1 MFSGGR
7 ERVHWEKMGQGNHA
21 NKVFNKNNGAL
32 WFYIIKNNEE
42 RKTEFTRYFHEKRVT
57 KIQLYLLI

>member
-1 MFSGGR
+1 
-7 ERVHWEKMGQGNHA
+7 MGQGNHA

-57 KIQLYLLI
+57 KIQLYLLLI